1 MSPDRIAA
9 EARDA
14 ITPEY
19 LASQIRI
26 GYAGHGSDGVMR
38 RLMLDTTTGRTVLAP
53 VCVTLTGR
61 DGQCIG
67 TAHARSRGVIVEG
80 DSREPVGGWLIAD
93 PSGRQIATEIVDDL
107 SVAHRYAQRVA
118 DRHAEVTA

>member
-1 MSPDRIAA
+1 MSADSIAH
-9 EARDA
+9 EARTA
-14 ITPEY
+14 ITPAD
-19 LASQIRI
+19 LARQVSI

-38 RLMLDTTTGRTVLAP
+38 RLMLDTTTGCTVLAP

-67 TAHARSRGVIVEG
+67 TAHARSMGEIVEG

-93 PSGRQIATEIVDDL
+93 SSGRQIATEIVDDL
-107 SVAHRYAQRVA
+107 SVAHRYAQRAV
-118 DRHAEVTA
+118 DRHAEVAP